1 MMDELKRLYIRLCQ
15 EKGSDPQDGVLKEL
29 QGMRESSGKEK
40 LDLSTQNISIESCQV
55 LGLLLQ
61 NDVTFSHVVLSD
73 CMLSEDGLKHILHGL
88 RGNAVTKYLD
98 LKGNNLRG
106 EGAEALG
113 KLLRHNT
120 SVISLTLE
128 WNNLGMWEDGF
139 SLLCDGL
146 SCNQTLQRLDLR
158 NNQINHKGA
167 EELSTSLKQNLTLRE
182 LDLRWNNIGLLGGR
196 ALHDCLQSN
205 KTIMKMELSGNNI
218 PSDILKAIEQAIDY
232 NLERQTVKKDTVNQ
246 RQVLTKEVHHL
257 KQEKNKQFLDLMGTI
272 DKQREEMSRTTRTT
286 TLQVSKLQET
296 LDDRKSVVN
305 SMTAKLHMNDAA
317 LALSQQKVQDLGVIL
332 TQTKRDSSS
341 MRELHAKELRK
352 EKEESAM
359 REAKLRQEL
368 AANNEKALLYR
379 NKVNELERKCKMQQD
394 QLFDMKQELT
404 NTSAELKLR
413 AVQAEERLETEK
425 RRFRQSQDEA
435 STLRQKEVEHMTRHM
450 EDGERATQ
458 ERMQRLEAT
467 KLALDEELSRMKLT
481 LANERAQAEGEVQKA
496 RSTALQEEQQ
506 HAAILQDKIRTL
518 TQSRDQTLSQVLQQ
532 KQLVGEL
539 QSQNNQLSLEIEGLK
554 RRIDGLQQ
562 ELSKKDQER
571 VSEVTKVRVELQEQM
586 GHLEA
591 ELTAQEGL
599 KEKISALERQQKV
612 QANTHREM
620 LLDKESEISSLLEKL
635 RLKDAENLRMR
646 EEEAQRA
653 SLLQSAILN
662 YISTPLGSTSGR
674 K

>member
-1 MMDELKRLYIRLCQ
+1 MDDLKRLYTRLCQ
-15 EKGSDPQDGVLKEL
+15 EKGAEPQDTVLKEL
-29 QGMRESSGKEK
+29 QKMKESSGKGK
-40 LDLSTQNISIESCQV
+40 LDFSTQNLSLESCQV

-61 NDVTFSHVVLSD
+61 TDVTFSHVVLSD
-73 CMLSEDGLKHILHGL
+73 CMLSEDGLKPILQGL
-88 RGNAVTKYLD
+88 CHNAVAKHLD

-106 EGAEALG
+106 DGAEALG
-113 KLLRHNT
+113 KLLRHNA
-120 SVISLTLE
+120 SIISLTLE
-128 WNNLGMWEDGF
+128 WNSLGMWEDGF

-158 NNQINHKGA
+158 NNQISHKGA
-167 EELSTSLKQNLTLRE
+167 EELSAALKQNHSLRE

-205 KTIMKMELSGNNI
+205 KTIMKVELSGNNI
-218 PSDILKAIEQAIDY
+218 PSDILKGIEQAIDY
-232 NLERQTVKKDTVNQ
+232 NLERQTVKKETVSQ
-246 RQVLTKEVHHL
+246 RQILTKEVQNL

-272 DKQREEMSRTTRTT
+272 DKQKEEMSHTTRTK
-286 TLQVSKLQET
+286 TLQVSKLQEA

-305 SMTAKLHMNDAA
+305 SLTAKLHMTDAA
-317 LALSQQKVQDLGVIL
+317 LALSQQKAQDLGVIL

-341 MRELHAKELRK
+341 MRELHARELRK

-359 REAKLRQEL
+359 REAKLRQDL
-368 AANNEKALLYR
+368 AAANEKVLLYR
-379 NKVNELERKCKMQQD
+379 SKVEELERKCRMQQE
-394 QLFDMKQELT
+394 QLLDVKQELT

-413 AVQAEERLETEK
+413 AVQAEERLEAEK

-435 STLRQKEVEHMTRHM
+435 SVLRQKEVEHMTRHM
-450 EDGERATQ
+450 EDSERLAQ

-467 KLALDEELSRMKLT
+467 KLALEEELSRVKVT
-481 LANERAQAEGEVQKA
+481 LANERAQAEEEIQKA
-496 RSTALQEEQQ
+496 RSAVQQEEQQ

-518 TQSRDQTLSQVLQQ
+518 TQSRDQAQSQVLQQ
-532 KQLVGEL
+532 KQLAGDV
-539 QSQNNQLSLEIEGLK
+539 QAQNNQLCLEIEALK

-562 ELSKKDQER
+562 ELSKKDQEK
-571 VSEVTKVRVELQEQM
+571 VSEVTKVRVELQEQL
-586 GHLEA
+586 GHFEA

-599 KEKISALERQQKV
+599 KEKISALERKQKV

-620 LLDKESEISSLLEKL
+620 LLDKEAEISSLLEKL
-635 RLKDAENLRMR
+635 RVKDAEILRMR

-653 SLLQSAILN
+653 NLLQSAILN

>member
-1 MMDELKRLYIRLCQ
+1 MDELKRLYIMLCQ
-15 EKGSDPQDGVLKEL
+15 EKGAEPQDAILKEL
-29 QGMRESSGKEK
+29 QKMKESCGQGK
-40 LDLSTQNISIESCQV
+40 LDLSTQNLSMESCQV

-61 NDVTFSHVVLSD
+61 NDVTFSHVLLSD
-73 CMLSEDGLKHILHGL
+73 CMLSEDGLKLILQGL
-88 RGNAVTKYLD
+88 RNNAVAKNLD

-120 SVISLTLE
+120 SVTSLTLE

-167 EELSTSLKQNLTLRE
+167 EELSTAVKQNLTLRE

-205 KTIMKMELSGNNI
+205 RTILKMELSGNNI
-218 PSDILKAIEQAIDY
+218 PSDILKAIEHSIDY
-232 NLERQTVKKDTVNQ
+232 NLESHTVKKETINQ
-246 RQVLTKEVHHL
+246 RQILTKEVQNL
-257 KQEKNKQFLDLMGTI
+257 KQEKKKQFLDLMGTI
-272 DKQREEMSRTTRTT
+272 DKQREEMSRSTRTT
-286 TLQVSKLQET
+286 TLHVSKLQEA
-296 LDDRKSVVN
+296 LDDRKSAVN
-305 SMTAKLHMNDAA
+305 SLTSKLHMTDAA

-332 TQTKRDSSS
+332 TQTKRESSS

-359 REAKLRQEL
+359 REAKLRQEMV
-368 AANNEKALLYR
+368 AVNEKALLYR
-379 NKVNELERKCKMQQD
+379 NKVDELERKCKMQQE
-394 QLFDMKQELT
+394 QLFDLKQELT
-404 NTSAELKLR
+404 TASAELKLR
-413 AVQAEERLETEK
+413 AVQAEERLEVEK
-425 RRFRQSQDEA
+425 RRFRQTQDEA
-435 STLRQKEVEHMTRHM
+435 SVLRQKEVAHMTRHM
-450 EDGERATQ
+450 EDSERMAQ

-467 KLALDEELSRMKLT
+467 KLAVEEELSRIKLT
-481 LANERAQAEGEVQKA
+481 LANERAQAEEEIQKA
-496 RSTALQEEQQ
+496 RSAAQQEGQQ
-506 HAAILQDKIRTL
+506 HAAILQDKIRTV
-518 TQSRDQTLSQVLQQ
+518 TQSRDQAQNQVLQQ
-532 KQLVGEL
+532 KQQVGEL
-539 QSQNNQLSLEIEGLK
+539 QAQNNQLCLEIEGLK

-562 ELSKKDQER
+562 ELSKKDQEKL
-571 VSEVTKVRVELQEQM
+571 SEVTKVRVELQEQM

-620 LLDKESEISSLLEKL
+620 LLDKEGEISSLLEKL
-635 RLKDAENLRMR
+635 RMKDAEILRMR

>member
-1 MMDELKRLYIRLCQ
+1 MDEHKRLYTRLCH
-15 EKGSDPQDGVLKEL
+15 EKGAEPQDAVLKAL
-29 QGMRESSGKEK
+29 QGMKESSGKEK
-40 LDLSTQNISIESCQV
+40 LDLSAQNLSIESCQV
-55 LGLLLQ
+55 LGPLLQ
-61 NDVTFSHVVLSD
+61 NDVTFSHVILSD
-73 CMLSEDGLKHILHGL
+73 CMLSEDGLKHVLQGL
-88 RGNAVTKYLD
+88 RNNVVAKYLD

-106 EGAEALG
+106 EGAEALA

-120 SVISLTLE
+120 SLVSLTLE

-139 SLLCDGL
+139 SSLCDGL

-158 NNQINHKGA
+158 NNQISHKGA
-167 EELSTSLKQNLTLRE
+167 EELSTALKHNFTLRE

-218 PSDILKAIEQAIDY
+218 PSDILKAIEQAIDN
-232 NLERQTVKKDTVNQ
+232 NLERQTVKIDNLNQ
-246 RQVLTKEVHHL
+246 RQIIIKEVQNL

-272 DKQREEMSRTTRTT
+272 DKQREEISRSTRST
-286 TLQVSKLQET
+286 TLQVSKLQDALE
-296 LDDRKSVVN
+296 DRKSTVN
-305 SMTAKLHMNDAA
+305 SLTTKLHMTDTA
-317 LALSQQKVQDLGVIL
+317 LALSQQKAQDLGVIL

-368 AANNEKALLYR
+368 AATNEKVLVYR
-379 NKVNELERKCKMQQD
+379 SKVDELERKCKMQQE
-394 QLFDMKQELT
+394 QLFDVKQELT

-413 AVQAEERLETEK
+413 AVQAEERLEAEK

-435 STLRQKEVEHMTRHM
+435 SVLRQKEVEHMTRQM
-450 EDGERATQ
+450 EGTERVAQ

-467 KLALDEELSRMKLT
+467 KLALEEELSRMKVT
-481 LANERAQAEGEVQKA
+481 LAHERAQVEEEIQKA
-496 RSTALQEEQQ
+496 RSTAQQEKDQ

-518 TQSRDQTLSQVLQQ
+518 TQSRDQAQIQILQQ
-532 KQLVGEL
+532 NQLAGEL
-539 QSQNNQLSLEIEGLK
+539 QAQNNQLSLEIEGLK

-562 ELSKKDQER
+562 ELLKKEQEKL
-571 VSEVTKVRVELQEQM
+571 SEVTKVRVELQEQI

-599 KEKISALERQQKV
+599 KEKVSALERQQKV

-620 LLDKESEISSLLEKL
+620 LLDKEGEISSLLEKL
-635 RLKDAENLRMR
+635 RLKDAEILRMR

-653 SLLQSAILN
+653 TLLQSAILN

>member
-1 MMDELKRLYIRLCQ
+1 MDEMKRLYMMLCQ
-15 EKGSDPQDGVLKEL
+15 EKGAQPQDAILKEL
-29 QGMRESSGKEK
+29 QKMKESCGQGK
-40 LDLSTQNISIESCQV
+40 LDFSTQNLSMESCQV

-61 NDVTFSHVVLSD
+61 NDVTFSHVLLSD
-73 CMLSEDGLKHILHGL
+73 CMLSEDGLKLILQGL
-88 RGNAVTKYLD
+88 RNNSVAKYLD

-106 EGAEALG
+106 EGAESLG

-120 SVISLTLE
+120 SVTSLTLE

-146 SCNQTLQRLDLR
+146 SCNQTLEKLDLR

-167 EELSTSLKQNLTLRE
+167 EELSAALKQNLTLRE

-205 KTIMKMELSGNNI
+205 RTILKMELSGNNI
-218 PSDILKAIEQAIDY
+218 PSDILKAIEHSIDY
-232 NLERQTVKKDTVNQ
+232 NLERHTAKKETVNQ
-246 RQVLTKEVHHL
+246 RQILTKEVQNL

-272 DKQREEMSRTTRTT
+272 DKQREEMSRCTRTT
-286 TLQVSKLQET
+286 TLHVSKLQEA

-305 SMTAKLHMNDAA
+305 SLTSKLHMTDAA
-317 LALSQQKVQDLGVIL
+317 LALSQQKAQDLGVIL
-332 TQTKRDSSS
+332 TQTKRESSS

-359 REAKLRQEL
+359 REAKLRQEM
-368 AANNEKALLYR
+368 AAANEKALLYR
-379 NKVNELERKCKMQQD
+379 NKVDELERKCKMQQE
-394 QLFDMKQELT
+394 QLFDSKQELT

-413 AVQAEERLETEK
+413 AVQAEERLEAEK
-425 RRFRQSQDEA
+425 RRFRQTQDEA
-435 STLRQKEVEHMTRHM
+435 SVLRQKEVAHMTRHM
-450 EDGERATQ
+450 EDSERMAQ

-467 KLALDEELSRMKLT
+467 KLAVEEELSRIKLT
-481 LANERAQAEGEVQKA
+481 LANERAQAEEEIQKA
-496 RSTALQEEQQ
+496 RSAAQQEEQQ
-506 HAAILQDKIRTL
+506 HAAILQDKIRTV
-518 TQSRDQTLSQVLQQ
+518 TQSRDQAQNQVLQQ
-532 KQLVGEL
+532 KQQVGEL
-539 QSQNNQLSLEIEGLK
+539 QAQNNQLCLEIEGLK
-554 RRIDGLQQ
+554 RRIDGIQQ
-562 ELSKKDQER
+562 ELSKKDQEK

-620 LLDKESEISSLLEKL
+620 LLDKEGEISSLLEKL
-635 RLKDAENLRMR
+635 RMKDAEILRMR

>member
-1 MMDELKRLYIRLCQ
+1 MEELKRLYVRLCQ
-15 EKGSDPQDGVLKEL
+15 EKGAEPQDAVLKEL
-29 QGMRESSGKEK
+29 QAMRESSGKGK
-40 LDLSTQNISIESCQV
+40 LDLSTQNLSIESCQV

-61 NDVTFSHVVLSD
+61 NDVTFSHVILSD
-73 CMLSEDGLKHILHGL
+73 CMLSEDGLKHILQGL
-88 RGNAVTKYLD
+88 RNNAVAKYLD

-120 SVISLTLE
+120 SLVSLTLE

-139 SLLCDGL
+139 SNLCDGL

-158 NNQINHKGA
+158 NNQISHKGA
-167 EELSTSLKQNLTLRE
+167 EELSTVLKHNLGLRE

-196 ALHDCLQSN
+196 ALLDCLQSN
-205 KTIMKMELSGNNI
+205 KIIMKMDLSGNNI

-232 NLERQTVKKDTVNQ
+232 NLDRKTVKTDNLNQ
-246 RQVLTKEVHHL
+246 RQILTREVQNIT
-257 KQEKNKQFLDLMGTI
+257 QEKNKQFLDLMGTI
-272 DKQREEMSRTTRTT
+272 DKQREEISRSTRTT
-286 TLQVSKLQET
+286 TLQVSKLQDA
-296 LDDRKSVVN
+296 LDDKKSVVN
-305 SMTAKLHMNDAA
+305 SLTAKLHMTDAA

-341 MRELHAKELRK
+341 MRELHAKELRR

-368 AANNEKALLYR
+368 SASNEKVLLYR
-379 NKVNELERKCKMQQD
+379 NKVDELERKCKMQQE
-394 QLFDMKQELT
+394 QLFDVKQELT

-413 AVQAEERLETEK
+413 AVQAEERLEAEK
-425 RRFRQSQDEA
+425 RRFRQTQDEA
-435 STLRQKEVEHMTRHM
+435 SVLRQKEVEHMTRHM
-450 EDGERATQ
+450 EDSERVAQ

-467 KLALDEELSRMKLT
+467 KLALEEELSRVKVT
-481 LANERAQAEGEVQKA
+481 LANERAQAEEEILKA
-496 RSTALQEEQQ
+496 RSTAQQEEQQ
-506 HAAILQDKIRTL
+506 HAALLQDKIRTL
-518 TQSRDQTLSQVLQQ
+518 TQSRDQVQSQVMQQ
-532 KQLVGEL
+532 NQLVGEV
-539 QSQNNQLSLEIEGLK
+539 QAQNNQLCLEIEGLK

-562 ELSKKDQER
+562 ELSKKEQEK
-571 VSEVTKVRVELQEQM
+571 VSEITKVRCELQQQM

-612 QANTHREM
+612 QANTHRET
-620 LLDKESEISSLLEKL
+620 LLDKEGEISSLLEKL
-635 RLKDAENLRMR
+635 RLKDAEILRMR

-662 YISTPLGSTSGR
+662 YTSTPLGSASGR

>member
-1 MMDELKRLYIRLCQ
+1 MDELKRLYIMLCQ
-15 EKGSDPQDGVLKEL
+15 EKGAQPQDAILKEL
-29 QGMRESSGKEK
+29 QKMKESCGQGK
-40 LDLSTQNISIESCQV
+40 LDFSTQNLSMESCQV

-61 NDVTFSHVVLSD
+61 DDVTFSHVLLSD
-73 CMLSEDGLKHILHGL
+73 CMLSEDGLKLILQGL
-88 RGNAVTKYLD
+88 RNNSVAKYLD

-120 SVISLTLE
+120 SVTSLTLE

-167 EELSTSLKQNLTLRE
+167 EELSAALKQNLTLRE

-205 KTIMKMELSGNNI
+205 RTILKMELSGNNI
-218 PSDILKAIEQAIDY
+218 PSDILKAIEHSIDY
-232 NLERQTVKKDTVNQ
+232 NLERHTAKKETVNQ
-246 RQVLTKEVHHL
+246 RQILTKEVQNL

-272 DKQREEMSRTTRTT
+272 DKQREEMSRSTRTT
-286 TLQVSKLQET
+286 TLHVSKLQEA

-305 SMTAKLHMNDAA
+305 SLTSKLHMTDAA

-332 TQTKRDSSS
+332 TQTKRESSS

-359 REAKLRQEL
+359 REAKLRQEM
-368 AANNEKALLYR
+368 AAANEKALLYR
-379 NKVNELERKCKMQQD
+379 NKVDELERKCKMQQE
-394 QLFDMKQELT
+394 QLFDSKQELT
-404 NTSAELKLR
+404 NTNAELKLR
-413 AVQAEERLETEK
+413 AVQAEERLEAEK
-425 RRFRQSQDEA
+425 RRFRQTQDEA
-435 STLRQKEVEHMTRHM
+435 SVLRQKEVAHMTRHM
-450 EDGERATQ
+450 EDSERMAQ

-467 KLALDEELSRMKLT
+467 KLAVEEELSRIKLT
-481 LANERAQAEGEVQKA
+481 LANERAQAEEEIQKA
-496 RSTALQEEQQ
+496 RSAAQQEEQQ
-506 HAAILQDKIRTL
+506 NAAILQDKIRTV
-518 TQSRDQTLSQVLQQ
+518 TQSRDQAQNQVLQQ
-532 KQLVGEL
+532 KQQVGEL
-539 QSQNNQLSLEIEGLK
+539 QAQNNQLCLEIEGLK

-562 ELSKKDQER
+562 ELSKKDQEK

-620 LLDKESEISSLLEKL
+620 LLDKEGEISSLLEKL
-635 RLKDAENLRMR
+635 RMKDAEILRMR

-653 SLLQSAILN
+653 SLLQSAILT

>member
-1 MMDELKRLYIRLCQ
+1 MDELKRLYIRLCQ
-15 EKGSDPQDGVLKEL
+15 EKGADPQDAVLKEL
-29 QGMRESSGKEK
+29 QKIKDSCGKEK
-40 LDLSTQNISIESCQV
+40 LDLSTQNLSMESCQV

-73 CMLSEDGLKHILHGL
+73 CMLSEDGLKLILQGL
-88 RGNAVTKYLD
+88 RNNAVVKYLD

-113 KLLRHNT
+113 KLLRHNP
-120 SVISLTLE
+120 SVTSLTLE

-167 EELSTSLKQNLTLRE
+167 EELSTALKQNLTLRE

-196 ALHDCLQSN
+196 ALHECLQSN
-205 KTIMKMELSGNNI
+205 RTLLKMELSGNNI
-218 PSDILKAIEQAIDY
+218 PSDVLKAIEHSIDY
-232 NLERQTVKKDTVNQ
+232 NLERQTVKKETVNQ
-246 RQVLTKEVHHL
+246 RQILTKEVQNL
-257 KQEKNKQFLDLMGTI
+257 KQEKNKQFLDLMETI

-286 TLQVSKLQET
+286 TLHVSKLQEA

-305 SMTAKLHMNDAA
+305 SLTSKLHMADAA

-359 REAKLRQEL
+359 REAKLRQEMS
-368 AANNEKALLYR
+368 AANEKVLLSR
-379 NKVNELERKCKMQQD
+379 NKVDELERKCKMQHE
-394 QLFDMKQELT
+394 QLFDLKQELT

-413 AVQAEERLETEK
+413 AVQAEERLEAEK

-435 STLRQKEVEHMTRHM
+435 SVLRQKEVAHITRHM
-450 EDGERATQ
+450 EDSERLAQ

-467 KLALDEELSRMKLT
+467 KLAVEEELSRIKLT
-481 LANERAQAEGEVQKA
+481 LANERAQAEEEIQKA
-496 RSTALQEEQQ
+496 RSTAQQEEQQ
-506 HAAILQDKIRTL
+506 HAAVLQDKVRTL
-518 TQSRDQTLSQVLQQ
+518 TQSRDQAQNQALQQ
-532 KQLVGEL
+532 KQQVGEF
-539 QSQNNQLSLEIEGLK
+539 QAQNNQLCLEIEGLK

-562 ELSKKDQER
+562 ELSKKDQEK

-620 LLDKESEISSLLEKL
+620 LLDKEGEISSLVEKL
-635 RLKDAENLRMR
+635 RMKDAEILRMR

-653 SLLQSAILN
+653 SLLQSAILS